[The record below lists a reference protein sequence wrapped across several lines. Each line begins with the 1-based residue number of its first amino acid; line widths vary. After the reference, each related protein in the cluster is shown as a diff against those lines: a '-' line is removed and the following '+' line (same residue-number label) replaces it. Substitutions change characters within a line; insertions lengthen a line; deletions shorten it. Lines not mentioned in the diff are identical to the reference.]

1 MAQILLQ
8 IPDRMLKD
16 LDRVAPGSSRKRSRF
31 IRLALQKALMDLQD
45 LQTSAAYRRMPDD
58 EQDWFDP
65 REWGEWRPA
74 ARRRKTKRK
83 PGKP

>member
-16 LDRVAPGSSRKRSRF
+16 LDRVAPGRSRKRSRF
-31 IRLALQKALMDLQD
+31 IRLALQKALMDLED
-45 LQTSAAYRRMPDD
+45 VKTSRAYRRMPDD

-65 REWGEWRPA
+65 RVWDEWRPD
-74 ARRRKTKRK
+74 ARRRRANRK
-83 PGKP
+83 PGKR